1 MTTRSALALIAAL
14 ALLGGCSAPTAAA
27 PSTSAPTPSMASPSP
42 VSATPSPSATT
53 PSPSPTTPKAMK
65 IGDTIDLGAVSLQLL
80 EAKHIPKGYRDGPA
94 YGIRIKACNKQPAGS
109 HPPGFTGDPWVIV
122 DAEDGQ
128 YERSNSLYDSDPVPQ
143 FPQELRETKP
153 GRCVQ
158 GWIVYEIPATS
169 TKIAR
174 VEYSSDAGQG
184 EWTV

>member
-1 MTTRSALALIAAL
+1 MLSAHRGRSVDQRADPEH
-14 ALLGGCSAPTAAA
+14 GQ
-27 PSTSAPTPSMASPSP
+27 P
-42 VSATPSPSATT
+42 VPGVGHPSPSATT

-143 FPQELRETKP
+143 FPGAPGDQAWAMRAGMDRLRDPRHVDEDRAGGVLLGRRP
-153 GRCVQ
+153 G
-158 GWIVYEIPATS
+158 
-169 TKIAR
+169 
-174 VEYSSDAGQG
+174 
-184 EWTV
+184 